1 MDTNWYGVA
10 GLLGLGLSVPL
21 YRKISHTR
29 ALNSLGLE
37 GVAVIPRF
45 WGLSG
50 LRMSRAG
57 WDGEV
62 RFETAGM
69 RGHLIL
75 SAALK
80 KPTPSLSFEPGTP
93 EGGSTKSE
101 EILGTGDPEFD
112 RKISVRGD
120 REFAKKL
127 LGSDMRERLM
137 ALDRLGGRVGSL
149 GGGSLVIAG
158 PLLTRSAEL
167 KEFLKSCEA
176 VIDRTV
182 ACEG

>member
-10 GLLGLGLSVPL
+10 VLLGLGLSVPV
-21 YRKISHTR
+21 YRKASHTR
-29 ALNSLGLE
+29 ALKSLGLE
-37 GVAVIPRF
+37 GVALVPRL

-50 LRMSRAG
+50 LRMTRAN

-62 RFETAGM
+62 RFETSGM
-69 RGHLIL
+69 RGHVIL

-80 KPTPSLSFEPGTP
+80 KSTPSLSFEPGAP
-93 EGGSTKSE
+93 EGGPMNP
-101 EILGTGDPEFD
+101 EILTTGDLEFD
-112 RKISVRGD
+112 RKIAVRGD

-127 LGSDMRERLM
+127 LGSDMRKQLM

-167 KEFLKSCEA
+167 REFLKSCEA
-176 VIDRTV
+176 VIDRIV

>member
-1 MDTNWYGVA
+1 MDTNWYGVSV
-10 GLLGLGLSVPL
+10 LLALGLSVPL

-37 GVAVIPRF
+37 GVAVVPRF

-50 LRMSRAG
+50 LRLSRAG
-57 WDGEV
+57 WEGEV

-69 RGHLIL
+69 KGHLIL
-75 SAALK
+75 NAALK
-80 KPTPSLSFEPGTP
+80 KSTPSLSFEPGAP
-93 EGGSTKSE
+93 EGGPTKSE
-101 EILGTGDPEFD
+101 EILATGDAEFD
-112 RKISVRGD
+112 RKIAVRGD
-120 REFAKKL
+120 REFAKRL
-127 LGSDMRERLM
+127 LGSEMREQLM

-149 GGGSLVIAG
+149 GGGNLVIAG
-158 PLLTRSAEL
+158 PLLTRPAEL